1 MKFDKKHR
9 PQTLADV
16 VYADAAVEQALND
29 YANNQRDK
37 HLLLYG
43 PKGTGKS
50 VSAQLVLNE
59 RMAILGQTGLND
71 IWNAKAYQAAHD
83 TFDPVMMQWNLQLS
97 MGANSGCSV
106 FDEIDQFTLPMQQ
119 KLRAFIDQY
128 EMGMVIATT
137 NNLHLVDGPL
147 KDRFRPLFVEYPSVQ
162 QWVPRVVA
170 VLGAEGIPVTP
181 TQALG
186 LLEGFE
192 GSGRTLDDWIEDY
205 VLRLKRM
212 MAQLTAQPSVPVH
225 SSTQIISNAGEQ

>member
-71 IWNAKAYQAAHD
+71 I
-83 TFDPVMMQWNLQLS
+83 
-97 MGANSGCSV
+97 
-106 FDEIDQFTLPMQQ
+106 
-119 KLRAFIDQY
+119 
-128 EMGMVIATT
+128 
-137 NNLHLVDGPL
+137 
-147 KDRFRPLFVEYPSVQ
+147 
-162 QWVPRVVA
+162 
-170 VLGAEGIPVTP
+170 
-181 TQALG
+181 
-186 LLEGFE
+186 
-192 GSGRTLDDWIEDY
+192 
-205 VLRLKRM
+205 
-212 MAQLTAQPSVPVH
+212 
-225 SSTQIISNAGEQ
+225 

>member
-83 TFDPVMMQWNLQLS
+83 TFDPVMMQWNWQLS
-97 MGANSGCSV
+97 LGAKSGCSV

-119 KLRAFIDQY
+119 KLRAF
-128 EMGMVIATT
+128 
-137 NNLHLVDGPL
+137 H
-147 KDRFRPLFVEYPSVQ
+147 
-162 QWVPRVVA
+162 
-170 VLGAEGIPVTP
+170 
-181 TQALG
+181 
-186 LLEGFE
+186 
-192 GSGRTLDDWIEDY
+192 
-205 VLRLKRM
+205 
-212 MAQLTAQPSVPVH
+212 
-225 SSTQIISNAGEQ
+225 

>member
-9 PQTLADV
+9 PQALADV

-83 TFDPVMMQWNLQLS
+83 TFDPVMTQWNWQLS

-119 KLRAFIDQY
+119 KLRAFIDQF

-181 TQALG
+181 TQATG
-186 LLEGFE
+186 LLQGFE
-192 GSGRTLDDWIEDY
+192 GSGRTLDDWMEDY

-212 MAQLTAQPSVPVH
+212 MTQLTTRPSASQL
-225 SSTQIISNAGEQ
+225 SSQSVNNLEAE

>member
-59 RMAILGQTGLND
+59 RMAILGQTGLNN

-119 KLRAFIDQY
+119 KLRAFIDQF

-170 VLGAEGIPVTP
+170 VLRREGIPITP
-181 TQALG
+181 SQATG
-186 LLEGFE
+186 LLQGFE

-225 SSTQIISNAGEQ
+225 SSPQIISNAGEL